1 MAEGKQL
8 LSQAEPEKQPR
19 AGFVRYAEA
28 KHLILDIETLGV
40 KKPAVIASIGA
51 VVWGFRTGVV
61 AKFKAAVDVKGFAAP
76 PEIDSVLWWLRQ
88 SPAAIRH
95 TFGGAKRVPVAD
107 ALSRFFAFCR
117 EHSPDYYWGNSP
129 DFDFGHLEAYAGSPA
144 DIPWKFSQ
152 LRDIR
157 TFCCEDLVTLED
169 KREILRNR
177 VQHDALEDAKA
188 EAEFLAKALERLTG
202 ERAFSRREPPGPL
215 SQSEAEEQS
224 EEN

>member
-1 MAEGKQL
+1 MSGAAQRK
-8 LSQAEPEKQPR
+8 ARP
-19 AGFVRYAEA
+19 GFVPYAEA
-28 KHLILDIETLGV
+28 RHLILDIETLGV

-61 AKFKAAVDVKGFAAP
+61 AKFKASVDLMEFEAV
-76 PEIDSVLWWLRQ
+76 PEIDTVLWWLRQ

-95 TFGGAKRVPVAD
+95 TFGGAKRVPIAD

-117 EHSPDYYWGNSP
+117 EQAPDYYWGNSP
-129 DFDFGHLEAYAGSPA
+129 DFDFGHLEAYAASPA

-169 KREILRNR
+169 KRAILRNR
-177 VQHDALEDAKA
+177 IQHDALEDAKA
-188 EAEFLAKALERLTG
+188 EAEFLARALERVTG
-202 ERAFSRREPPGPL
+202 EKAFSRREPPAVASDSPAL
-215 SQSEAEEQS
+215 EEQVI
-224 EEN
+224 ETH